1 MTLTFWTNPM
11 SRGQIVHWMMEE
23 LGEPYET
30 VWLDWGPGGNK
41 SADFLKINPMGKV
54 PAVRHDGRIV
64 TECAAICLYLADMFP
79 NAKLKPAA
87 SALADYYRWTLFAA
101 GPLEHAVTSKTM
113 GWSAPAEREMTLG
126 FGSFDATVDALEG
139 MLKDRNYVCGEVFT
153 AADVYV
159 GSAVAWGLQFGTMP
173 KRPAFEAYAARL
185 EARPAYARTK
195 EICNARIAEANA
207 R

>member
-11 SRGQIVHWMMEE
+11 SRGQIVHWMLEE

-30 VWLDWGPGGNK
+30 VWLEWGPTGHK
-41 SADFLKINPMGKV
+41 SADYLKINPMGKV

-64 TECAAICLYLADMFP
+64 TECAAICLYLADVFP

-87 SALADYYRWTLFAA
+87 DKLADYYRWTLFVA
-101 GPLEHAVTSKTM
+101 GPVEHAVTSKAM
-113 GWSAPAEREMTLG
+113 GWAVPPDREAMAG
-126 FGSFDATVDALEG
+126 FGNFDATIDALDG
-139 MLKDRNYVCGEVFT
+139 MLKTRDYVCGDAFT

-185 EARPAYARTK
+185 EARPAYKRTK
-195 EICNARIAEANA
+195 DICNAKMAEAKS
-207 R
+207 